1 MKKVLS
7 LFATALLMTACSN
20 DDAGSQDKSSGLP
33 IAFNAEQVDYVTR
46 AAGEIKG
53 LDVVDGH
60 DGLRQ
65 KGFGIFACYTGK
77 LKYEFTSVTSDFM
90 YNQGISW
97 ESGKWEYFP
106 LKYWPNEAEDM
117 VSFFAYGPYE
127 ENPSGDKCIAAI
139 QPVNEQGDP
148 WLVYK
153 LAQNID
159 DQVDL
164 LYGVNETTGRPWFDL
179 RKLDMETVQTPIKFK
194 FFHALSCIGDV
205 VTIQADDLIAKL
217 GAYGSVLI
225 DSIVI
230 DYANLTSKARLNLN
244 STATTPNWQAIVSG
258 DMTATRTVILKPA
271 EESEKVLKT
280 NPHLTFTEKGLFYI
294 PKQVAKEVAEAQI
307 TVWYTIMDN
316 ENHPY
321 SGSVSK
327 NFPLDMTNEAVGKKQ
342 GIILTLTE
350 DLDLLHQVYIIDPN
364 ASATEPSYSRVTK

>member
-7 LFATALLMTACSN
+7 LFATALLLTACSN
-20 DDAGSQDKSSGLP
+20 DDAGSQGYEPSGLP
-33 IAFNAEQVDYVTR
+33 IAFNAEQVSFATR
-46 AAGEIKG
+46 AAGEINELATLK
-53 LDVVDGH
+53 
-60 DGLRQ
+60 Q

-77 LKYEFTSVTSDFM
+77 LKYEFTSVSSDFM
-90 YNQGISW
+90 YNQGVEWTETGSNW
-97 ESGKWEYFP
+97 DYAP
-106 LKYWPNEAEDM
+106 LKYWPNEDDDN

-127 ENPSGDKCIAAI
+127 ENPSGEKCIAAF
-139 QPVNEQGDP
+139 QPVNELGDP
-148 WLVYK
+148 YVIYK
-153 LAQNID
+153 LSQTLD
-159 DQVDL
+159 KQVDL
-164 LYGVNETTGRPWFDL
+164 LYGVNETTQKPWFDL
-179 RKLDMETVQTPIKFK
+179 SKPATSTTIKFK

-258 DMTATRTVILKPA
+258 DMTATRTVVLKP

-280 NPHLTFTEKGLFYI
+280 DPHLTFTEKGLFYI

-316 ENHPY
+316 ETNTY

-327 NFPLDMTNEAVGKKQ
+327 SFPLDMTNEAVGKKQ

-350 DLDLLHQVYIIDPN
+350 DLDLLHLVYIIDPN
-364 ASATEPSYSRVTK
+364 ATATEPSYSRVTK

>member
-7 LFATALLMTACSN
+7 LFATALLLTACSN

-46 AAGEIKG
+46 AAGEIAN
-53 LDVVDGH
+53 LDDLQ
-60 DGLRQ
+60 D

-77 LKYEFTSVTSDFM
+77 LKYEFTSVSSDFM
-90 YNQGISW
+90 YNQEIRW
-97 ESGKWEYFP
+97 ESGKWDYFP
-106 LKYWPNEAEDM
+106 LKYWPNEADDM

-127 ENPSGDKCIAAI
+127 ADPSGDKCIAAF

-164 LYGVNETTGRPWFDL
+164 LYGVNGTSETENKPWLDL
-179 RKLDMETVQTPIKFK
+179 RKLDMETVQTPIKFS

-205 VTIQADDLIAKL
+205 VTLKPAPELLTKL
-217 GAYGSVLI
+217 GSYGWVML

-244 STATTPNWQAIVSG
+244 STAPVPNWKAIVSG
-258 DMTATRTVILKPA
+258 DMTTTRTVILKPEGTPVQPVQLDA
-271 EESEKVLKT
+271 NGWEST
-280 NPHLTFTEKGLFYI
+280 GKGLFYI
-294 PKQVAKEVAEAQI
+294 PLQVAKELAEAQV
-307 TVWYTIMDN
+307 TVWYRIKDN
-316 ENHPY
+316 EGY
-321 SGSVSK
+321 MYKGSVSK
-327 NFPLDMTNEAVGKKQ
+327 SFPLDMTNAAVGNKQ
-342 GIILTLTE
+342 GITLTLTE
-350 DLDLLHQVYIIDPN
+350 DLDLLHLVYVIDQN
-364 ASATEPSYSRVTK
+364 ATATEPSYSRVTK

>member
-33 IAFNAEQVDYVTR
+33 IAFNAEQVSFATR
-46 AAGEIKG
+46 AAGEINELATLK
-53 LDVVDGH
+53 
-60 DGLRQ
+60 Q

-90 YNQGISW
+90 YNQGISY

-106 LKYWPNEAEDM
+106 LKYWPNEEEDM

-164 LYGVNETTGRPWFDL
+164 LYGVNETTAKPWFDL
-179 RKLDMETVQTPIKFK
+179 SKPATSTTIKFK
-194 FFHALSCIGDV
+194 FFHDLSCIGDV

-258 DMTATRTVILKPA
+258 DMTVTRTVILKPA

-280 NPHLTFTEKGLFYI
+280 DPHLTFTEKGLFYI

-307 TVWYTIMDN
+307 TVWYTINDN
-316 ENHPY
+316 EDNTY

-350 DLDLLHQVYIIDPN
+350 DLDLLHLVYIIDPN
-364 ASATEPSYSRVTK
+364 ATATEPSYSRVTK

>member
-127 ENPSGDKCIAAI
+127 ADPSGDKCIASF

-159 DQVDL
+159 EQVDL
-164 LYGVNETTGRPWFDL
+164 LYGVNELDGKPWYDL
-179 RKLDMETVQTPIKFK
+179 MKTSMETVQSPIKFK

-205 VTIQADDLIAKL
+205 VTLKPSTELLNKL
-217 GAYGSVLI
+217 GSYGSVML

-230 DYANLTSKARLNLN
+230 NYTNLTSKARLNLN
-244 STATTPNWQAIVSG
+244 STAPVPNWKTIVSG
-258 DMTATRTVILKPA
+258 DMTATRTVVLKP
-271 EESEKVLKT
+271 EGTPVVLT
-280 NPHLTFTEKGLFYI
+280 DAGQQFTEKGLFYI
-294 PKQVAKEVAEAQI
+294 PLQVAKELAEAQV
-307 TVWYTIMDN
+307 TVWYRIKDN
-316 ENHPY
+316 EGY
-321 SGSVSK
+321 MYKGSVSK
-327 NFPLDMTNEAVGKKQ
+327 SFPLDMTNAAVGNKQ
-342 GIILTLTE
+342 GITLTLTE
-350 DLDLLHQVYIIDPN
+350 DLDLLHLVYIIDPN
-364 ASATEPSYSRVTK
+364 ATATEPSYSRVTK